1 MATEYE
7 RRKSRTVHYTR
18 DLGSIS
24 ILIAVIAVAA
34 IGALVFFG
42 YDGTPTAP
50 STVRST
56 SQTKPA
62 PLPNTTAPALAT
74 K

>member
-1 MATEYE
+1 
-7 RRKSRTVHYTR
+7 VHYTR
-18 DLGSIS
+18 DLGSVS
-24 ILIAVIAVAA
+24 ILIALIAVAA

-42 YDGTPTAP
+42 YARTPSGP

-56 SQTKPA
+56 SVTKPA
-62 PLPNTTAPALAT
+62 PPPNTTPPALAT